1 MRGERAVRAVR
12 NIRRWLKGRLGC
24 RPLSPAIPAVR
35 GSVIAAGILLS
46 AALLAGAGRQGRA
59 SFPLPYL
66 LAPTATPTPT
76 PTITA
81 SPTRTATAT
90 RTPTVT
96 STPTSTETATATPT
110 PTATCTATPTATPTS
125 TPTPQPTPDG
135 VHRTAR
141 VPILMYHHIA
151 DPPAGAKAV
160 ERDLSVSPARFEEQL
175 RHLRDAGYQSI
186 STVDL
191 VYHLTLGTSLPAK
204 PVIITFDDGY
214 RDIYTNAFPLL
225 RAYGFTATVYVITDF
240 VDRGLTPYLTWP
252 QIEEMY
258 AAGIEFGAHSR
269 DHPDLRRRSY
279 DFLVWQ
285 ILGPKQTLEAHLPA
299 PVRTFSYP
307 SGGYDQHVIDV
318 LRSAHYWCAVTAE
331 QGATHSSDG
340 LFTLSRI
347 RVRRADT
354 LETFR
359 KKLELDW

>member
-1 MRGERAVRAVR
+1 MQGYFGKR
-12 NIRRWLKGRLGC
+12 
-24 RPLSPAIPAVR
+24 SPAEAVPALR
-35 GSVIAAGILLS
+35 SSIIMAGILIG
-46 AALLAGAGRQGRA
+46 AALLIGAGRQGQA
-59 SFPLPYL
+59 GFPLPYL
-66 LAPTATPTPT
+66 LAP
-76 PTITA
+76 
-81 SPTRTATAT
+81 S
-90 RTPTVT
+90 
-96 STPTSTETATATPT
+96 ATPT
-110 PTATCTATPTATPTS
+110 PTATITASPTHTATATHTATVTFTPTVTNTPTATSSPTPTFTATPTATPTS
-125 TPTPQPTPDG
+125 TPTPQPTPDD

-175 RHLRDAGYQSI
+175 RYLREAGYQSI
-186 STVDL
+186 TTTDL
-191 VYHLTLGTSLPAK
+191 VYHLTLGRPLPPK

-214 RDIYTNAFPLL
+214 RDVYTNAFPLL
-225 RAYGFTATVYVITDF
+225 QKYGFTATIYVITDF
-240 VDRGLTPYLTWP
+240 VDRELTPYLTWS

-258 AAGIEFGAHSR
+258 AAGMEFGAHSR
-269 DHPDLRRRSY
+269 DHPDLRHKSY

-307 SGGYDQHVIDV
+307 SGAYDQHVIDV

-331 QGATHSSDG
+331 QGATHTSDG

-354 LETFR
+354 LESFR
-359 KKLELDW
+359 RKLELDW

>member
-1 MRGERAVRAVR
+1 MDKRTVEIWNKIIGWA
-12 NIRRWLKGRLGC
+12 KSRLGATL
-24 RPLSPAIPAVR
+24 RPRSGVIMVGLLLGAAWLASVGRHNQTAFVSPYIFAP
-35 GSVIAAGILLS
+35 S
-46 AALLAGAGRQGRA
+46 AT
-59 SFPLPYL
+59 
-66 LAPTATPTPT
+66 PTATPS
-76 PTITA
+76 ITT
-81 SPTRTATAT
+81 SPTHTVTMT
-90 RTPTVT
+90 RTPTT
-96 STPTSTETATATPT
+96 TRTCTPTSTPSPT
-110 PTATCTATPTATPTS
+110 FTATPTATPTN

-151 DPPAGAKAV
+151 DPPANAKAV

-175 RHLRDAGYQSI
+175 RHLREAGYQSI
-186 STVDL
+186 STVEL
-191 VYHLTLGTSLPAK
+191 VYHLTLGTPLPPK
-204 PVIITFDDGY
+204 PIIITFDDGY
-214 RDIYTNAFPLL
+214 RDVYTNAFPLL
-225 RAYGFTATVYVITDF
+225 QKYGFTATIYVITDF

-252 QIEEMY
+252 QIEEMG
-258 AAGIEFGAHSR
+258 AAGMEFGAHSR
-269 DHPDLRRRSY
+269 DHPDLRRKPY

-307 SGGYDQHVIDV
+307 SGAYDQHVIDV

-331 QGATHSSDG
+331 QGASHSSDG

-359 KKLELDW
+359 RKLELDW

>member
-1 MRGERAVRAVR
+1 MREARAVRAVR
-12 NIRRWLKGRLGC
+12 NIMRGLKGRLG
-24 RPLSPAIPAVR
+24 

-46 AALLAGAGRQGRA
+46 AALLAGAGRQGQA

-66 LAPTATPTPT
+66 LAPTATATPT

-96 STPTSTETATATPT
+96 STPTSTETATVTPT
-110 PTATCTATPTATPTS
+110 PTATFTATPTATPTS

-135 VHRTAR
+135 VRRTAR

-175 RHLRDAGYQSI
+175 RYLRDAGYQSI

-191 VYHLTLGTSLPAK
+191 VYHLTLGTPLPAK

-214 RDIYTNAFPLL
+214 RDVYTNAFPLL

-269 DHPDLRRRSY
+269 DHPDLRRKSY

-307 SGGYDQHVIDV
+307 SGAYDQRVIEV
-318 LRSAHYWCAVTAE
+318 LRSAHYWCAVTTE

-347 RVRRADT
+347 RMRRADT

>member
-1 MRGERAVRAVR
+1 MMRGRVLQAVR
-12 NIRRWLKGRLGC
+12 NLIRRMQGRLAK
-24 RPLSPAIPAVR
+24 RSLAEAVPALR
-35 GSVIAAGILLS
+35 GSIIIAGILLGT
-46 AALLAGAGRQGRA
+46 ALLMGAGRQGQA
-59 SFPLPYL
+59 GFPLPYL
-66 LAPTATPTPT
+66 LAPSATPTPT
-76 PTITA
+76 STITA
-81 SPTRTATAT
+81 SPTHTATAT
-90 RTPTVT
+90 HTATVTCTPTVT
-96 STPTSTETATATPT
+96 TT
-110 PTATCTATPTATPTS
+110 PTATSSPTPTFTATPTATPTS

-175 RHLRDAGYQSI
+175 RYLREAGYQSI
-186 STVDL
+186 TTTDL
-191 VYHLTLGTSLPAK
+191 VYHLTLGRPLPPK

-214 RDIYTNAFPLL
+214 RDVYTNAFPLL
-225 RAYGFTATVYVITDF
+225 QKYGFTATIYVITDF
-240 VDRGLTPYLTWP
+240 VDRELTPYLTWP

-258 AAGIEFGAHSR
+258 AAGMEFGAHSR
-269 DHPDLRRRSY
+269 DHPDLRRKSY

-307 SGGYDQHVIDV
+307 SGAYDQHVIDV

-331 QGATHSSDG
+331 QGATHTSDG

-347 RVRRADT
+347 RVRRSDT